1 MRILINAYACSPNMG
16 SEPGMAWNWC
26 VHLANYC
33 ELHIIT
39 EGEFRDKIETT
50 LPTLPQSKNMHF
62 YYNPVSEKVRKM
74 CWNQG
79 DWRFYY
85 YYRKWQKETLEI
97 AKKIIRQTH
106 IDIIH
111 QLNMVGFREPGYLWK
126 IDKPLIWGPI
136 AGIGSIPYNFL
147 KGGGIKYTTFF
158 LVKNFITKL
167 QLQYSPRIKQI
178 IKKARYVITA
188 TPDTQLA
195 IQNSYKIKPILIN
208 ETGCFTREEILDAK
222 KSNETFD
229 ILWVGRF
236 IYTKQLKLALDTIS
250 QLKNLGGI
258 RFHIVGQA
266 FTDEE
271 TQTYHQYAD
280 SLGISNICQWYNF
293 IPNKEVHLLMQKCHL
308 FFFTSIFEATSTVIL
323 EAITNNLP
331 IVCFDRC
338 GFGPIVSNEIGM
350 KVPLTT
356 PQQAITDFAEKI
368 SFLYQHKNILQAL
381 SQGCIKKA
389 KELSWE
395 NKVLKVI
402 EMYNQILSHNDL
414 FNNCKN

>member
-1 MRILINAYACSPNMG
+1 MLSIIINAYACSPNMG

-26 VHLANYC
+26 INLAQYC

-39 EGEFRDKIETT
+39 EGEFRDKIEQV
-50 LPTLPQSKNMHF
+50 LPSLPQGKNMHF
-62 YYNPVSEKVRKM
+62 YYNPLSDKIRRM

-85 YYRKWQKETLEI
+85 YYKKWQKETLKI
-97 AKKIIRQTH
+97 AEKIIQQTH

-126 IDKPLIWGPI
+126 IEKPLIWGPI
-136 AGIGSIPYNFL
+136 AGIGSIPYSFL
-147 KGGGIKYTTFF
+147 KGGGMKYTAFF
-158 LVKNFITKL
+158 LLKNFITKL
-167 QLQYSPRIKQI
+167 QLRYSPRVKQI
-178 IKKARYVITA
+178 IKKAHYVITA
-188 TPDTQLA
+188 TPEAQAA
-195 IQNSYKIKPILIN
+195 IQNAYNIKTLLIN
-208 ETGCFTREEILDAK
+208 ETGCFTKQEVIDTK
-222 KSNETFD
+222 KDNETFD

-236 IYTKQLKLALDTIS
+236 IYTKQLKLALETIA
-250 QLKNLGGI
+250 QLKSLKGI

-271 TQTYHQYAD
+271 TQAYHQYAD
-280 SLGISNICQWYNF
+280 SLGISDLCKWYNF

-323 EAITNNLP
+323 EAITNHLP

-338 GFGPIVSNEIGM
+338 GFGPIVSKEIGI
-350 KVPLTT
+350 KIPLTI
-356 PQQAITDFAEKI
+356 PKQAISDFAKKI
-368 SFLYQHKNILQAL
+368 TYLYQNREILQAL
-381 SQGCIKKA
+381 SEGCKDKQ

-395 NKVLKVI
+395 NKAKQMI
-402 EMYNQILSHNDL
+402 ELYKTCVNQ
-414 FNNCKN
+414 